1 VTQVEVVE
9 RVKNLARRFFLQPL
23 CVASSI
29 LFAASILAE
38 EGNPRGLR
46 DWFLSGE
53 YVAEET
59 YVGSG
64 DVRRNSRKSVRDFD
78 ENDSILQLV
87 FTPRIKLGVL
97 RFGAEWERFSFGVP
111 DSAPLP
117 DTLQSVNLVIGL
129 DTQLSDSILIRVE
142 AQPGIYNSGLD
153 DLSDDFNV
161 PFVAGGT
168 YIFSPNLQL
177 VLGVSV
183 DIERKYPVIP
193 AAGIRWKMAPQWVL
207 NAVLPTP
214 RLEFEMNNGLTL
226 YAGGNLKQTNYRV
239 DDRFGDNAGIPRLN
253 HAVLTYSEVRTGAG
267 FDWKISPVVTLTGE
281 VGYQPYREFDFYRAH
296 VRYHQESGAPYGML
310 SLHGAF

>member
-1 VTQVEVVE
+1 VEAVE
-9 RVKNLARRFFLQPL
+9 PVKSLAHRFFLQSL
-23 CVASSI
+23 CAASSI
-29 LFAASILAE
+29 LFAAAIFAE
-38 EGNPRGLR
+38 EGNPEGLR

-53 YVAEET
+53 YVVEET

-129 DTQLSDSILIRVE
+129 DTQLSDSILIRIE

-153 DLSDDFNV
+153 DLSDDFNA

-226 YAGGNLKQTNYRV
+226 YAGGNLKQNSYRV
-239 DDRFGDNAGIPRLN
+239 DDHFGDNTGIPRLN
-253 HAVLTYSEVRTGAG
+253 HAVLTYTELRTGAG

-296 VRYHQESGAPYGML
+296 VRYHQDGGAPYGMI

>member
-1 VTQVEVVE
+1 VEAVE
-9 RVKNLARRFFLQPL
+9 PVKSLAHRFFLQSL
-23 CVASSI
+23 CAASSI
-29 LFAASILAE
+29 LFAAAIFAE
-38 EGNPRGLR
+38 EGNPEGLR

-53 YVAEET
+53 YVVEET

-226 YAGGNLKQTNYRV
+226 YAGGNLKQSNYRV
-239 DDRFGDNAGIPRLN
+239 DDHFGDNTGIPRLN

-296 VRYHQESGAPYGML
+296 VRYHQDGGAPYGMI

>member
-38 EGNPRGLR
+38 EGNPGGLR

-78 ENDSILQLV
+78 EHDSILHLV
-87 FTPRIKLGVL
+87 FTPRIEPGVL
-97 RFGAEWERFSFGVP
+97 RLGAEWERFSFGIP
-111 DSAPLP
+111 DDAPLP
-117 DTLQSVNLVIGL
+117 DTLQAVNLVIGL

-142 AQPGIYNSGLD
+142 AQPGVYNTGFD
-153 DLSDDFNV
+153 DLSDDFNA
-161 PFVAGGT
+161 PFVAGGS

-183 DIERKYPVIP
+183 DIERKYPVLP

-214 RLEFEMNNGLTL
+214 RLEFEMNSGLTL

-239 DDRFGDNAGIPRLN
+239 DDRFGDNARIPRLN

-296 VRYHQESGAPYGML
+296 VRYHQDGGAPYGMI

>member
-1 VTQVEVVE
+1 VTQVEAVE
-9 RVKNLARRFFLQPL
+9 SVKSLAHRFFLQSL
-23 CVASSI
+23 CAASSI
-29 LFAASILAE
+29 LFAAAIFAE
-38 EGNPRGLR
+38 EGNPEGLR

-78 ENDSILQLV
+78 EHDSILHLV
-87 FTPRIKLGVL
+87 ITPRIKPGVL
-97 RFGAEWERFSFGVP
+97 RLGAEWERFSFGLP
-111 DSAPLP
+111 DGAPLP
-117 DTLQSVNLVIGL
+117 DTLQAVNLVIGL

-142 AQPGIYNSGLD
+142 AQPGVYNTGFD
-153 DLSDDFNV
+153 DLSDDFNA
-161 PFVAGGT
+161 PFIVGGT

-183 DIERKYPVIP
+183 NIERKYPVLP
-193 AAGIRWKMAPQWVL
+193 AVGIRWKMAPQWVL

-214 RLEFEMNNGLTL
+214 RLEFEMNSGLAL
-226 YAGGNLKQTNYRV
+226 YAGANLKQTNYRV
-239 DDRFGDNAGIPRLN
+239 DDDFGDNTGNARLN
-253 HAVLTYSEVRTGAG
+253 HAVLTYTEVRTGVG
-267 FDWKISPVVTLTGE
+267 IDWKISPVVTLTGE

-296 VRYHQESGAPYGML
+296 VRYHQDGGAPYGMI